1 MCVHCGGR
9 PHTRD
14 HAPSKDLLDDPLPNN
29 LPVVEA
35 CESCNT
41 GFSQDE
47 EYVACFVECV
57 ICGTTEL
64 SGVQRPK
71 IKRILAERPALAARL
86 HQSRRVESGIVIWQ
100 PEIDRVQNVVVKLA
114 RGHVAYELSEPE
126 FDKPKGIRF
135 APLALLN
142 EEQLEEFERL
152 DSDFAAAPSPEIGS
166 RAFIRAWEGWA
177 SQPGHK
183 WIIVQPGR
191 YRYRVDYSEG
201 KSVRMVLSEY
211 LACWVAW
218 R

>member
-1 MCVHCGGR
+1 MDPRQLFADERLKGMCVHCGGR

-14 HAPSKDLLDDPLPNN
+14 HAPSKVLLDDPLPNN

-86 HQSRRVESGIVIWQ
+86 HQSVGRLGEST
-100 PEIDRVQNVVVKLA
+100 RT
-114 RGHVAYELSEPE
+114 
-126 FDKPKGIRF
+126 
-135 APLALLN
+135 
-142 EEQLEEFERL
+142 
-152 DSDFAAAPSPEIGS
+152 
-166 RAFIRAWEGWA
+166 
-177 SQPGHK
+177 
-183 WIIVQPGR
+183 
-191 YRYRVDYSEG
+191 
-201 KSVRMVLSEY
+201 
-211 LACWVAW
+211 
-218 R
+218 